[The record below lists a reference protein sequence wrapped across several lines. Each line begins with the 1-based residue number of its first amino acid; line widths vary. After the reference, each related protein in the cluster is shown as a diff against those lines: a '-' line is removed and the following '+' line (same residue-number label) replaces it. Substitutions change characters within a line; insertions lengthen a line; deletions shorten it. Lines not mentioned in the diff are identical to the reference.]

1 MSGDLDFWKKERF
14 SKVSKKKSQFS
25 EIPIPPPCRLFERV
39 NLRDF
44 SQTDRHPGHEKKK
57 KKKSEKLKNSCADNN
72 CI

>member
-25 EIPIPPPCRLFERV
+25 EIPKPPPPFRLFERV

-57 KKKSEKLKNSCADNN
+57 KKSEKLKNSCADDN